1 MAELGTA
8 LRILGTVPFIKP
20 LYPSSCIINL
30 NVYCIFIYFILR
42 YEEGAFYGLTSDSSY
57 FDCLYFSMTTQS
69 SVGYGDIGPVNSKA
83 KFAVM
88 LQQGCMIFD
97 LFTGLKDIGIAS

>member
-1 MAELGTA
+1 
-8 LRILGTVPFIKP
+8 
-20 LYPSSCIINL
+20 
-30 NVYCIFIYFILR
+30 
-42 YEEGAFYGLTSDSSY
+42 
-57 FDCLYFSMTTQS
+57 MTTQS

-97 LFTGLKDIGIAS
+97 LFTGLKEIGIAS

>member
-1 MAELGTA
+1 MLNLQIPLLYLIA
-8 LRILGTVPFIKP
+8 LQVVLF
-20 LYPSSCIINL
+20 S
-30 NVYCIFIYFILR
+30 FIYFILR

-69 SVGYGDIGPVNSKA
+69 SVGYGDMGPVNSKA